1 MEIQH
6 TQVLKKAIADFT
18 GTRILFQP
26 PKTAITNEKIT
37 KALNS
42 KTILANGISVRLR
55 VAYTSM
61 SGNFKDRDV
70 VLRRVIKGRTGTFL
84 DVFCLDIQ
92 EPRLIKVQSLSTI
105 YDLNTNRAY
114 SNPVEY
120 LKKELGIE
128 LSLKDDAP
136 LSEEMEELKSAITL
150 TRQELTAFV
159 FMSAVDGDRDTSEYK
174 EILNY
179 VHARCPHLNFRD
191 DLMINYLNRLYPD
204 EESFY
209 QACEVILNKEG
220 WILSL
225 FLETMIRL
233 ILADGRV
240 DEKEKA
246 FLESLFAILGMEG
259 YKIEY
264 QLKM

>member
-1 MEIQH
+1 MQH
-6 TQVLKKAIADFT
+6 SQALKKAIADFT

-26 PKTAITNEKIT
+26 PKSTVTNEKVT

-55 VAYTSM
+55 VVYTSL

-70 VLRRVIKGRTGTFL
+70 ILRRVVKGRNGTFL

-92 EPRLIKVQSLSTI
+92 EPRLIKVQSLSAI
-105 YDLNTNRAY
+105 YDLNTNQEY

-120 LKKELGIE
+120 LEKELGIE
-128 LSLKDDAP
+128 LSSKAEAP
-136 LSEEMEELKSAITL
+136 VSAEMEELKSAIAL
-150 TRQELTAFV
+150 TRHELTAFV
-159 FMSAVDGDRDTSEYK
+159 FMSAVDGERDVSEYK
-174 EILNY
+174 EILKY
-179 VHARCPHLNFRD
+179 VHARCAHLNFRD
-191 DLMINYLNRLYPD
+191 DLLVNYLNRLYPD

-209 QACEVILNKEG
+209 QACETILNKEG

-233 ILADGRV
+233 IRADGRV
-240 DEKEKA
+240 DERERA